1 MPGINRLPS
10 VDAVAGNDTVPLYSL
25 ALGLDVQTEVD
36 TLRAYVEQ
44 NITGSL
50 SEAEAAAVESAV
62 SGTFADAVYDG
73 SGRLISFTRSGIAH
87 TITYGSG
94 IATISNT
101 SGAPSRV
108 VSFDGSNRVTAIV

>member
-1 MPGINRLPS
+1 MSGISRLPS
-10 VDAVAGNDTVPLYSL
+10 VDAVAGNDTLPLYSL

-44 NITGSL
+44 NISGAL
-50 SEAEAAAVESAV
+50 SEAEAAAVASATA
-62 SGTFADAVYDG
+62 GTFADATYDG
-73 SGRLISFTRSGIAH
+73 SGRLTSFTRGGIAH
-87 TITYGSG
+87 TVTYGSG
-94 IATISNT
+94 TATIANG